1 VLIAPQV
8 HQIPLLMS
16 NAYLI
21 VEADGLTLIDAG
33 MSRRGGGIRRYIR
46 RLGHRPEQLNRI
58 LVTHA
63 DIDHAGAVS
72 TLKALSGARVYAS
85 AAEAQAL
92 RAGRSSRPLQLNK
105 VASLAFESFEAAFGY
120 GEIEV
125 DEIVEDGDRL
135 PILGGLRV
143 VETPGHT
150 PSHLAFYAQQ
160 AGVLFAGDAVRAR
173 QDELLLNRHPINTWD
188 AQAVLASTRKL
199 AALRPHIVCAGHGR
213 AVYQAQGKFPL

>member
-1 VLIAPQV
+1 VLIAPHI

-33 MSRRGGGIRRYIR
+33 MARQGRGIRRYLR
-46 RLGHRPEQLNRI
+46 RLGHQPEQVKRI

-72 TLKALSGARVYAS
+72 ALKALSGARVYAS
-85 AAEAQAL
+85 AVEARAL
-92 RAGRSSRPLQLNK
+92 RAGRSSRPLQLNGIGR
-105 VASLAFESFEAAFGY
+105 LAFESFEATFGY

-125 DEIVEDGDRL
+125 DEIVKDGDRL
-135 PILGGLRV
+135 PILSGLQV
-143 VETPGHT
+143 IETSGHT
-150 PSHLAFYAQQ
+150 PGHLAFYAQE
-160 AGVLFAGDAVRAR
+160 AGVLFAGDALRAR
-173 QDELLLNRHPINTWD
+173 QDELRLNRHPINTWD
-188 AQAVLASTRKL
+188 AQQVLASTRKL
-199 AALRPHIVCAGHGR
+199 AALQPQIVCAGHGR